1 MTIRC
6 VGCGY
11 SRLLKLEGT
20 AEELE
25 AEVHNSITEGWRW
38 SENYHKYV
46 CPECC
51 KSGGGPLLVAWQGKI
66 EIDTKVRS
74 YKKLLFDLADY
85 VRVLKNLEELTR

>member
-38 SENYHKYV
+38 SENYHGYV

-51 KSGGGPLLVAWQGKI
+51 KSGGERRHTSDEMLI
-66 EIDTKVRS
+66 
-74 YKKLLFDLADY
+74 
-85 VRVLKNLEELTR
+85 

>member
-1 MTIRC
+1 MIIQC

-38 SENYHKYV
+38 SENYRGYV

-51 KSGGGPLLVAWQGKI
+51 KSGGDQLLVAWQGRI
-66 EIDTKVRS
+66 EVDTKVRS
-74 YKKLLFDLADY
+74 YKKTA
-85 VRVLKNLEELTR
+85 T